1 MIGGSMIRLELPQA
15 LVVVGLAALALVIA
29 QCGGRSGTPG
39 LAGLRDQLPDDA
51 RGWRAADPGELY
63 DQESIFSYID
73 GHAEVYLAYGMTGC
87 LARRYNGPPGEAA
100 LALDVF
106 EMGSPADAYGV
117 ASYDRDGESVD
128 IGHDGRFRYGWLSY
142 WKGSFFVSVTAESE
156 SASARDAV
164 LDLGR
169 AVAALIPDH
178 GSPPPLVG
186 ELPSDGLDA
195 GSVRFLHSQQILD
208 THLWLGE
215 GEVLGLAPDTPAAL
229 AHYLRDGW
237 SAHLLLVDYPDQDRA
252 ERAAV
257 AIAGRLFAGPPGGGP
272 VTGQDGRW
280 HGVQQRGGRVVAVI
294 GAANEELA
302 AALLSEAGDPKGG
315 G

>member
-1 MIGGSMIRLELPQA
+1 MMRVQIGK
-15 LVVVGLAALALVIA
+15 VVVWSGLLSLVLLLAT
-29 QCGGRSGTPG
+29 CGGRSGAPG
-39 LAGLRDQLPDDA
+39 LAGLRGQLPDEA
-51 RGWRAADPGELY
+51 RGWRAAGGVELY

-87 LARRYNGPPGEAA
+87 LARRYNGPPGEAD

-117 ASYDRDGESVD
+117 FTYDRDGERVE
-128 IGHDGRFRYGWLSY
+128 IGRDGLYRYGWLSF

-156 SASARDAV
+156 SAAAREAV
-164 LDLGR
+164 LELGR
-169 AVAALIPDH
+169 SVAALITVA
-178 GSPPPLVG
+178 GAPPALVG
-186 ELPSDGLDA
+186 ELPPDGLDA
-195 GSVRFLHSQQILD
+195 NSVRFLHSQQILD

-215 GEVLGLAPDTPAAL
+215 GAVLGLAPDTPAAL

-237 SAHLLLVDYPDQDRA
+237 SAHLLLVDYPDEGRA
-252 ERAAV
+252 ERAAA
-257 AIAGRLFAGPPGGGP
+257 AIAGRLLAGPPGGGP
-272 VTGQDGRW
+272 ALGQEGRW
-280 HGVQQRGGRVVAVI
+280 HGVQQRGARLVVVI

-302 AALLSEAGDPKGG
+302 AALLSETGAPKGG